1 MGYIQARDID
11 GVINRFDRMNTPY
24 FKITYGA
31 KNVKSIEQKESD
43 DIEESRNLLAEWLKD
58 AHKYNDTTP
67 YNIVFYYAVSDNG
80 QLKDDE
86 IKGTYTFKIGQHT
99 EETSNNYYN
108 KIAGNSEIA
117 EIKKMIAGLY
127 EEEEEVIDEAKEL
140 ALIEQNRPLYEQ
152 VIGAI
157 MVEFKK
163 DPVNTIKIGKETL
176 KGFVGFVKECFSN
189 EIKSE
194 MATIGNVTAQTYTEK
209 DWEELNKA
217 IDHLIKSGMQI
228 ADFKKLVSIAAD
240 KPTTF
245 NMYLTMLRS

>member
-58 AHKYNDTTP
+58 ARKYNDTTP

-108 KIAGNSEIA
+108 KIAGNSELA
-117 EIKKMIAGLY
+117 ELKAMVAGLTQQMAELNA
-127 EEEEEVIDEAKEL
+127 EEEEEAEEEINPYTQMILGEVIPFIRPILENVKGYITKGISTNNNDMAKI
-140 ALIEQNRPLYEQ
+140 A
-152 VIGAI
+152 G
-157 MVEFKK
+157 
-163 DPVNTIKIGKETL
+163 
-176 KGFVGFVKECFSN
+176 
-189 EIKSE
+189 
-194 MATIGNVTAQTYTEK
+194 VTAQTYTDK

-217 IDHLIKSGMQI
+217 IDHLMKSGMQLS
-228 ADFKKLVSIAAD
+228 DFKKLVSIAAD
-240 KPTTF
+240 KPSTF

>member
-117 EIKKMIAGLY
+117 ELKAMVAGLY
-127 EEEEEVIDEAKEL
+127 EIEDEGIDEAKEL
-140 ALIEQNRPLYEQ
+140 ALIEQNRPMFDQ

-157 MVEFKK
+157 MNEFKK
-163 DPVNTIKIGKETL
+163 DPVNTIKLGKETL
-176 KGFVGFVKECFSN
+176 KGIVGIVKECFSN
-189 EIKSE
+189 EIKTE
-194 MATIGNVTAQTYTEK
+194 MASIGNVTAQTYT
-209 DWEELNKA
+209 DADIAELNIA
-217 IDHLIKSGMQI
+217 IDKLVQSGMQI
-228 ADFKKLVSIAAD
+228 SDFKKLVSIAAD